1 MYGIVPWVRARPARL
16 LAVDICVAAAVFAC
30 ALAGSQAG
38 RPEQGV
44 QVTIGAPGPGHP
56 AHLTVWLV
64 LVMLVTCAA
73 LPFRRRRPLP
83 TLAVTTAGAACYL
96 ATVGSHPAL
105 LIAPM
110 IVLHYTAETTDRRTA
125 LLRGL
130 PVVAVLVGTL
140 GLTRPTDWLSAETLA
155 VSALTLLALAAGD
168 AARSRR
174 AILAEAE
181 ERARRAEH
189 DRENEARRRVT
200 EERLRIARDLHDQV
214 GHHLALINVQAGV
227 ADYVLDEQPAQVRE
241 SLAHIRQASRAA
253 LDELKDTV
261 GLLREAGD
269 AAAPTEPTVGLSG
282 LGELVESFR
291 KSGLSIEHEVDG
303 TVRALAPAADLTAFR
318 VVQESLT
325 NVCKHAAGARTCL
338 RLSYRPAG
346 LRIVV
351 ENEGDGSRPARAVPA
366 GGCGH
371 GIRGMRERVAI
382 VGGSLSAGP
391 RPGGGFRVSAM
402 LPLAPEPEVVS

>member
-1 MYGIVPWVRARPARL
+1 MYGTVSWLRAKPSRL
-16 LAVDICVAAAVFAC
+16 RAVDVVVAAVLC
-30 ALAGSQAG
+30 AFVLVMTAAGPDRMRAQLS
-38 RPEQGV
+38 
-44 QVTIGAPGPGHP
+44 
-56 AHLTVWLV
+56 VWLV
-64 LVMLVTCAA
+64 MVTLTTCGA
-73 LPFRRRRPLP
+73 LPFRRRHPVP
-83 TLAVTTAGAACYL
+83 ALAVSTAGSAVYL
-96 ATVGSHPAL
+96 ADVGDHPL
-105 LIAPM
+105 LLAPL
-110 IVLHYTAETTDRRTA
+110 IVLHYTAETTERSTA
-125 LLRGL
+125 LRQGV
-130 PVVAVLVGTL
+130 PVVIVLVGARVIA
-140 GLTRPTDWLSAETLA
+140 RPADWLSTQSLA
-155 VSALTLLALAAGD
+155 VAALAMLALAAGD

-174 AILAEAE
+174 DYIAEVE

-227 ADYVLDEQPAQVRE
+227 ADYVLDEQPGQVRE

-261 GLLREAGD
+261 GLLREPGD

-282 LGELVESFR
+282 LGELVASFR
-291 KSGLSIEHEVDG
+291 ESGLSIEHEVDG
-303 TVRALAPAADLTAFR
+303 TVRSLAPAADLTAFR

-325 NVCKHAAGARTCL
+325 NVCKHAAGARASL
-338 RLSYRPAG
+338 RLSYRPAA

-351 ENEGDGSRPARAVPA
+351 ENEGGDSPATRQARPAAS
-366 GGCGH
+366 GH

-391 RPGGGFRVSAM
+391 RSGGGFQVSAM
-402 LPLAPEPEVVS
+402 LPLAQEPEGVS